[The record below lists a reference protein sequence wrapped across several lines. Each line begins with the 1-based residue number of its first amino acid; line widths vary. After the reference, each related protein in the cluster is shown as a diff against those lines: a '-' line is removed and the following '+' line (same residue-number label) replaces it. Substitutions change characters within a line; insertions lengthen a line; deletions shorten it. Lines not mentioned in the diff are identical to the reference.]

1 MEQTDLKPYAVT
13 DRMRDIISDNHL
25 ILMVMSRFGISL
37 GFGDKTVGEICA
49 ETGTDADTFIA
60 VANFISDRPY
70 SLERVDVSSLI
81 DYLKRAHTYF
91 LGFNL
96 PHIRRKLIESIDCS
110 GRDHVAM
117 LILKFFDEYVTE
129 VRNHMEYEN
138 TRVFTYVD
146 SLLKGEKNPDYNI
159 RVFAGKHHHIEIRL
173 KELKD
178 IIIRYYPQQ
187 SSDRLNA
194 TLFDIINC
202 EQDLKSHCLV
212 EDRIFVPVVEK
223 VEQLAER
230 AMEQRNDFTVSSPE
244 ETEALSPREIEI
256 VGCVARGMSNK
267 EIADALCVSI
277 NTVTTHRRNISSK
290 LGIHSPVG
298 LAIYA
303 IVNKI
308 VDLPNLNMT
317 ETVRD

>member
-1 MEQTDLKPYAVT
+1 
-13 DRMRDIISDNHL
+13 MREIISDNHL

-37 GFGDKTVGEICA
+37 GFGDKTVEEICA
-49 ETGTDADTFIA
+49 ETGTDANTFIA
-60 VANFISDRPY
+60 VANFISNKPY
-70 SLERVDVSSLI
+70 SLEKVDVKSLI

-91 LGFNL
+91 LDFNL

-146 SLLKGEKNPDYNI
+146 SLLKGEKNPEYNI
-159 RVFAGKHHHIEIRL
+159 RVFAGKHHHIETRL

-187 SSDRLNA
+187 SSDKLNA

-212 EDRIFVPVVEK
+212 EDCIFVPVVEK
-223 VEQLAER
+223 VEQLA
-230 AMEQRNDFTVSSPE
+230 ATVIEQHDFAATQPS
-244 ETEALSPREIEI
+244 EAENLSPREVEI

-267 EIADALCVSI
+267 EIADELCVSI

-303 IVNKI
+303 IINKI
-308 VDLPNLNMT
+308 IDLPSQNP
-317 ETVRD
+317 E

>member
-1 MEQTDLKPYAVT
+1 
-13 DRMRDIISDNHL
+13 MRDIISDNHL
-25 ILMVMSRFGISL
+25 ILMVMTRFGISL
-37 GFGDKTVGEICA
+37 GFGDKTVEEICA
-49 ETGTDADTFIA
+49 ETGTHTETFIA
-60 VANFISDRPY
+60 VANFISGKPY
-70 SLERVDVSSLI
+70 SLEKVDVASLI

-91 LGFNL
+91 LDFNL
-96 PHIRRKLIESIDCS
+96 PHIRRKLIDSIDCS
-110 GRDHVAM
+110 GHDQVAM

-129 VRNHMEYEN
+129 VRRHMEYEN
-138 TRVFTYVD
+138 TEVFTYVE
-146 SLLKGEKNPDYNI
+146 SLLRGEKNPEYNI
-159 RVFAGKHHHIEIRL
+159 RIFAGKHHHIETRL

-223 VEQLAER
+223 VEHLAETVLQYR
-230 AMEQRNDFTVSSPE
+230 SESSDVENSGNDT
-244 ETEALSPREIEI
+244 ETLSPREKEI
-256 VGCVARGMSNK
+256 VACVARGMSNK
-267 EIADALCVSI
+267 EIADELCVSI
-277 NTVTTHRRNISSK
+277 NTVTTHRRNISAK

-303 IVNKI
+303 IVNKM
-308 VDLPNLNMT
+308 VDINNLNL
-317 ETVRD
+317 E

>member
-1 MEQTDLKPYAVT
+1 MEQQKIVKPYSANN
-13 DRMRDIISDNHL
+13 RMRDIISDNHL
-25 ILMVMSRFGISL
+25 ILMVMTRFGISL
-37 GFGDKTVGEICA
+37 GFGDKTVEEICE
-49 ETGTDADTFIA
+49 ETGTHTETFIA
-60 VANFISDRPY
+60 VANFISGRPY
-70 SLERVDVSSLI
+70 SLEKVDVASLI
-81 DYLKRAHTYF
+81 DYLKRAHNYF
-91 LGFNL
+91 LDFNL

-110 GRDHVAM
+110 GRDQVAM

-138 TRVFTYVD
+138 QRVFTYVE
-146 SLLKGEKNPDYNI
+146 SLLKGEKNPEYNI
-159 RVFAGKHHHIEIRL
+159 RIFAGKHHHIETRL

-187 SSDRLNA
+187 SSDRLNS

-202 EQDLKSHCLV
+202 EQDLNSHCMV

-223 VEQLAER
+223 VEHLAETVL
-230 AMEQRNDFTVSSPE
+230 QYRNETGDDVPAN
-244 ETEALSPREIEI
+244 TEADSLSPREKEI

-277 NTVTTHRRNISSK
+277 NTVTTHRRNISAK

-308 VDLPNLNMT
+308 VDINNLNL
-317 ETVRD
+317 E